1 MSNWQMLI
9 PADLE
14 ARMLAWRRHLHAHP
28 ELSNNETET
37 QAYLRRALASE
48 GIGEIRDVAGTGLA
62 VDITGAIPGSNRAI
76 AIRADID
83 ALPIEE
89 QTGLPFASTK
99 PGVMHACGHDAH
111 AAMAVAAASALHKRR
126 GEFSGTVRFIFQ
138 PAEEAE
144 PLGGRRVVAEGLLD
158 DVEAA
163 IGIHVDPYLET
174 GKVAV
179 AAGPYT
185 LASDIFDIEVKGRSA
200 HAATPQEGID
210 ALAIAAAIVGEA
222 QKLVSRETSAFD
234 PAILSIT
241 SFSAGGAYNI
251 IADRAYLKGTIRS
264 PGGQKR
270 ARLRRRFEDL
280 VSSLAR
286 AHGAEA
292 SVVFIE
298 GEPAVINDPDMTG
311 LIATTARGLAGEGAV
326 VAAPGWAAADDFGF
340 YSERLP
346 SVYFRLGVMRP
357 DAKETYALHHPKF
370 QIDEPALSLGAA
382 MVAEAALSYLDRP

>member
-1 MSNWQMLI
+1 MANWQTLI

-89 QTGLPFASTK
+89 QTGLPFASTR

-111 AAMAVAAASALHKRR
+111 AAMAVAAASALHRRR

-185 LASDIFDIEVKGRSA
+185 LASDIFDIEVK
-200 HAATPQEGID
+200 
-210 ALAIAAAIVGEA
+210 
-222 QKLVSRETSAFD
+222 
-234 PAILSIT
+234 
-241 SFSAGGAYNI
+241 
-251 IADRAYLKGTIRS
+251 
-264 PGGQKR
+264 
-270 ARLRRRFEDL
+270 
-280 VSSLAR
+280 
-286 AHGAEA
+286 
-292 SVVFIE
+292 
-298 GEPAVINDPDMTG
+298 
-311 LIATTARGLAGEGAV
+311 
-326 VAAPGWAAADDFGF
+326 
-340 YSERLP
+340 
-346 SVYFRLGVMRP
+346 
-357 DAKETYALHHPKF
+357 
-370 QIDEPALSLGAA
+370 
-382 MVAEAALSYLDRP
+382 